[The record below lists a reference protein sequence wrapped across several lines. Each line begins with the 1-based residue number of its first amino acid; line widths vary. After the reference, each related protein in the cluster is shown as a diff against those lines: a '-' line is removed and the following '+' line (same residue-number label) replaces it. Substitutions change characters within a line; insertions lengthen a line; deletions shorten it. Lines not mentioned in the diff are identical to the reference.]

1 MNIAVVLA
9 AGSGSRIA
17 SDTPKQYI
25 EILGKPI
32 LAYTLE
38 IFETNKKITL
48 FNTKLTFNK
57 KSTPIFSDQSAKSIN

>member
-38 IFETNKKITL
+38 IFETNKNIDAILVVTNDFDRVRDLRYLSYIK
-48 FNTKLTFNK
+48 
-57 KSTPIFSDQSAKSIN
+57 A